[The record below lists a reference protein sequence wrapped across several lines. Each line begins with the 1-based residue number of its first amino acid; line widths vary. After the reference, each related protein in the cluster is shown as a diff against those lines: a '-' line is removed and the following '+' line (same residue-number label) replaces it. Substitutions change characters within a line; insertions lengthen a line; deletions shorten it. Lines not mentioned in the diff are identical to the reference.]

1 MKTKE
6 KLNSMEVDN
15 AIVNAIQNG
24 TQSEKDLAFSKLF
37 KKYKVGVLFNL
48 NKALSF
54 DEETSKDLMM
64 DVFTK
69 VHSSFHSYNV
79 NEGALSTWIYRITKN
94 TLIDFKRKQKY
105 EVLRIDTLS
114 GNKNEESEGR
124 VTQFQI
130 EDTSINNS
138 AIDIMIRDERAV
150 ALKKALRAI
159 KKENVR
165 TAITLFYFFGLSYA
179 EICVQMNEVESNV
192 KAYIFRGKK
201 ELKAVLDSN
210 GFNF

>member
-1 MKTKE
+1 MKVKE
-6 KLNSMEVDN
+6 KVSSVELDKEI
-15 AIVNAIQNG
+15 ANAIQNG
-24 TQSEKDLAFSKLF
+24 TQLEKDLAFSKLF
-37 KKYKVGVLFNL
+37 KKYKNGILFNL
-48 NKALSF
+48 NKALFF

-69 VHSSFHSYNV
+69 IHSSFHSYNPD
-79 NEGALSTWIYRITKN
+79 EGALSTWIYRITKN
-94 TLIDFKRKQKY
+94 TLIDHKRRAKY
-105 EVLRIDTLS
+105 EVLRIDNLS
-114 GNKNEESEGR
+114 GNNNEESEGR
-124 VTQFQI
+124 ITQFQI

-138 AIDIMIRDERAV
+138 AIDIMIREERAV
-150 ALKKALRAI
+150 ALKKALRSI

-179 EICVQMNEVESNV
+179 EICVQMNEVESNI

-201 ELKAVLDSN
+201 ELKAVLDNN